1 MATLTR
7 PRTNFRPAEKCE
19 RNPHS
24 HGTVQHFRSVLT
36 NNLTALTAGRLNFR
50 TVKVVPCE
58 RNTDL
63 NVRIFNRALPC
74 ERSLKADLDGTIF
87 ACDYRARL
95 AYVMTFDHLHMSY
108 GCRGSN
114 LDDKI

>member
-1 MATLTR
+1 M
-7 PRTNFRPAEKCE
+7 
-19 RNPHS
+19 
-24 HGTVQHFRSVLT
+24 
-36 NNLTALTAGRLNFR
+36 
-50 TVKVVPCE
+50 VPCE

-87 ACDYRARL
+87 RDYRARL

-114 LDDKI
+114 LDDKIWREVMRTLVAHDSRKQKSYRPNRP